1 MFYVIFETETEIKS
15 FAGGM
20 WNYGDQLIYNIR

>member
-20 WNYGDQLIYNIR
+20 WNYGD